1 MSKNTKIQQLPKPEH
16 WDEQT
21 EQALLG
27 SILVSGDFSLE
38 VMDDLSE
45 ILTHEMFYSQ
55 THQQIYFT
63 MTLLWKAEKKIGTI
77 EILDAVKEF
86 NIDFVDQKT
95 ILTIASK
102 SSLLSSTKTAA
113 KIVKRM
119 HSERNILALTENI
132 KNYAQIEPHME
143 SKLLEIQIELDNY
156 NLKKDG
162 VEIKNSKNM
171 FKGFLAQKLEIASKE
186 NFKPSISSGIPQLDI
201 ENAIFKK
208 GNLAT
213 IAGRPGSGKT
223 ALAAILIDNF
233 CQKNLNSLF
242 FSLEM
247 TEEQMT
253 ERMYA
258 FKAQVSPTVV
268 QNYGLKGSEGSSRMH
283 KEKLEMAEEYWQNTT
298 YQAVFSCKMDIFKL
312 IRDIKIAHKKKPL
325 DIVIID
331 QLSEITTDKLFN
343 LKDTIQ
349 IREYVVS
356 ALKKLALE
364 LEIPIVLL
372 HQLSREADKRDNK
385 IPQNSDLKDS
395 GSVEEKSDMIWLL
408 HKDEEKGIY
417 KIFITKNRNGKIS
430 KVDLKWDTKLARII
444 Y

>member
-1 MSKNTKIQQLPKPEH
+1 MSKKLIKLAKTPHFDEII
-16 WDEQT
+16 EQT
-21 EQALLG
+21 LIG
-27 SILVSGDFSLE
+27 SILISGKHSNE
-38 VMDDLSE
+38 VMDAITE
-45 ILTHEMFYSQ
+45 IVDSTMFYFEK
-55 THQQIYFT
+55 HQQIFYF
-63 MTLLWKAEKKIGTI
+63 MEILWRAEKQISTISIVDLAKLGEIDLTVNDLIKIAATAS
-77 EILDAVKEF
+77 LSATSKE
-86 NIDFVDQKT
+86 
-95 ILTIASK
+95 
-102 SSLLSSTKTAA
+102 AA
-113 KIVKRM
+113 QIIRRM
-119 HSERNILALTENI
+119 DSERKILAICEDALEKAQTEN
-132 KNYAQIEPHME
+132 HLE
-143 SKLLEIQIELDNY
+143 SKLEEIKNTIEKFE
-156 NLKKDG
+156 LKKDG
-162 VEIKNSKNM
+162 VEIKSSKKM
-171 FKGFLAQKLEIASKE
+171 FKGFLAQKLETASKE

-258 FKAQVSPTVV
+258 FKAQISPTVV
-268 QNYGLKGSEGSSRMH
+268 QNYGLKGSEGSTRMH
-283 KEKLEMAEEYWQNTT
+283 KEKLEMAETYWENTP
-298 YQAVFSCKMDIFKL
+298 YQAVFNCKMDIFKL
-312 IRDIKIAHKKKPL
+312 IRDIKIAYKKKPL
-325 DIVIID
+325 DIVLID
-331 QLSEITTDKLFN
+331 QLSEITTGKLFN
-343 LKDTIQ
+343 LKDTIL

-356 ALKKLALE
+356 NLKKLALE
-364 LEIPIVLL
+364 FNIPIILL

-408 HKDEEKGIY
+408 HKDEEKGNY

-430 KVDLKWDTKLARII
+430 KVELKWDTKLARII